1 MARDPFTP
9 AFGVSPP
16 LLVGRDDLIAEF
28 ASSLADDRGP
38 STRATIYTGSRGI
51 GKTVMLNEVE
61 RVAREH
67 GWLVI
72 SETAY
77 AGFVARLTNI
87 APPGLLAN
95 YGYSDTT
102 ASTQTFGD
110 QLKLVSDHLRSL
122 HSGLLITLD
131 ELNDAQVDELRGFG
145 AALHQAFSDN
155 VAVVFVGAGLPK
167 PVNLMFAD
175 PALANFQQVGL
186 HVLSPVDL
194 DDAKRALRVPTESNG
209 REIEPLALDD
219 AVQAT
224 EGYPF
229 LIQLLGHLISHE
241 HPDERV
247 ITRDD
252 VVSGVLKM
260 HERIGSWQLESELT
274 ELPENDRGLLVAMAT
289 DHGPSKT
296 SAIASLLTIDHD
308 SLDEWL
314 ARLIEGGV
322 ILQTRPG
329 EVDFVQPLLREYLR
343 VHPVSPALEPDTSW
357 RSQ

>member
-16 LLVGRDDLIAEF
+16 LLVGRDYLIAPF
-28 ASSLADDRGP
+28 ASSLAYDRGP
-38 STRATIYTGSRGI
+38 SARATIYTGSRGI
-51 GKTVMLNEVE
+51 GKTVMLNVVE

-77 AGFVARLTNI
+77 AGFVDRLTNI
-87 APPGLLAN
+87 ALPGLLAN
-95 YGYSDTT
+95 HGYSNTT
-102 ASTQTFGD
+102 ASTQSFGD

-131 ELNDAQVDELRGFG
+131 ELNDAQLDGLREFG
-145 AALHQAFSDN
+145 AAHYQAFSHN
-155 VAVVFVGAGLPK
+155 GAVAFVGDGLPK
-167 PVNLMFAD
+167 PVNLMLTD
-175 PALANFQQVGL
+175 PALAGFQRADL

-194 DDAKRALRVPTESNG
+194 DDAKRALRVPIESNG

-219 AVQAT
+219 AAQAT
-224 EGYPF
+224 ESYPF
-229 LIQLLGHLISHE
+229 LIQLLGHLIWHQ

-252 VVSGVLKM
+252 VASGVLKVR
-260 HERIGSWQLESELT
+260 ERIGSWRLESELT
-274 ELPENDRGLLVAMAT
+274 DLPENDRALLVAMAT
-289 DHGPSKT
+289 DHGPSRT
-296 SAIASLLTIDHD
+296 SVIASRLAIGQD

-314 ARLIEGGV
+314 ARLIEGGM
-322 ILQTRPG
+322 IHQTRHS

-343 VHPVSPALEPDTSW
+343 VHPVSPPLEPDTSW

>member
-1 MARDPFTP
+1 MPRDPFTP
-9 AFGVSPP
+9 TFGVSPP
-16 LLVGRDDLIAEF
+16 LLIGRDDLIAEF
-28 ASSLADDRGP
+28 ATSLADDRGS

-51 GKTVMLNEVE
+51 GKTTMLNVVE

-77 AGFVARLTNI
+77 AGFVDWLTNI
-87 APPGLLAN
+87 ALSGLLASH
-95 YGYSDTT
+95 GYSNTT
-102 ASTQTFGD
+102 ASTQSFGD

-122 HSGLLITLD
+122 HSGVLITLD
-131 ELNDAQVDELRGFG
+131 ELNDAQFDELREFG
-145 AALHQAFSDN
+145 AALYQAFPDN
-155 VAVVFVGAGLPK
+155 GTVAFVGAGLPR
-167 PVNLMFAD
+167 PVNLMLAD
-175 PALANFQQVGL
+175 LALANFQQADL
-186 HVLSPVDL
+186 HVLEPVDL
-194 DDAKRALRVPTESNG
+194 DDAKRALRVPTEDSA

-219 AVQAT
+219 AARAT

-252 VVSGVLKM
+252 VASGVLKM
-260 HERIGSWQLESELT
+260 HERIGSWRLESELT
-274 ELPENDRGLLVAMAT
+274 ELSENDRVLLVAMAT

-296 SAIASLLTIDHD
+296 SAIASRLAIGQDY
-308 SLDEWL
+308 LDEWL
-314 ARLIEGGV
+314 AHLIERGV
-322 ILQTRPG
+322 IYQTRHG

-343 VHPVSPALEPDTSW
+343 VHPVSPSLEPDTPW

>member
-1 MARDPFTP
+1 
-9 AFGVSPP
+9 
-16 LLVGRDDLIAEF
+16 
-28 ASSLADDRGP
+28 LADDRG
-38 STRATIYTGSRGI
+38 SSNRATIYTGSRGI

-61 RVAREH
+61 RVARDN

-77 AGFVARLTNI
+77 AGFVDRLANI
-87 APPGLLAN
+87 SLPGLLASR
-95 YGYSDTT
+95 GFDDPT
-102 ASTQTFGD
+102 ASTQSFGD

-131 ELNDAQVDELRGFG
+131 ELNDAQLDELREFG
-145 AALHQAFSDN
+145 AALYQAFSDN
-155 VAVVFVGAGLPK
+155 GAVAFVGAGLPR
-167 PVNLMFAD
+167 PVNRMLAD
-175 PALANFQQVGL
+175 PALARHQLADL
-186 HVLSPVDL
+186 HVLSPVNL
-194 DDAKRALRVPTESNG
+194 DDAKRAMKVPIESNG

-241 HPDERV
+241 HPDKRV
-247 ITRDD
+247 ITRAD
-252 VVSGVLKM
+252 VVSGVLKVR
-260 HERIGSWQLESELT
+260 ERIGLWWLESELT
-274 ELPENDRGLLVAMAT
+274 ELPENDRALLVAMAT

-296 SAIASLLTIDHD
+296 SAIASRLTSDQD

-322 ILQTRPG
+322 IHPTRHG
-329 EVDFVQPLLREYLR
+329 GVDFVQPLLREYLR
-343 VHPVSPALEPDTSW
+343 VHPVSPSLEPDTSW

>member
-1 MARDPFTP
+1 
-9 AFGVSPP
+9 
-16 LLVGRDDLIAEF
+16 
-28 ASSLADDRGP
+28 
-38 STRATIYTGSRGI
+38 
-51 GKTVMLNEVE
+51 MLNVVE

-77 AGFVARLTNI
+77 AGFVDRLTNI
-87 APPGLLAN
+87 ALPGLLAN
-95 YGYSDTT
+95 HGYSDAT
-102 ASTQTFGD
+102 ASTQSFGD
-110 QLKLVSDHLRSL
+110 RLKLVSDHLRSL

-131 ELNDAQVDELRGFG
+131 ELNDAQVDELREFD
-145 AALHQAFSDN
+145 AALYQTSSDN
-155 VAVVFVGAGLPK
+155 GTVAFVGAGLPRL
-167 PVNLMFAD
+167 VNLMLTD
-175 PALANFQQVGL
+175 PALTNFQRADL

-209 REIEPLALDD
+209 REIEPLALDH
-219 AVQAT
+219 AVHAT
-224 EGYPF
+224 DGYPF
-229 LIQLLGHLISHE
+229 LIQLLGHLISHQ

-252 VVSGVLKM
+252 VVSGVLKVC
-260 HERIGSWQLESELT
+260 ERIGSWQLESALT
-274 ELPENDRGLLVAMAT
+274 ELPENDRALLVAMAT

-296 SAIASLLTIDHD
+296 STIASRLTIDQD

-314 ARLIEGGV
+314 ARLIERGV
-322 ILQTRPG
+322 ILQSRHG